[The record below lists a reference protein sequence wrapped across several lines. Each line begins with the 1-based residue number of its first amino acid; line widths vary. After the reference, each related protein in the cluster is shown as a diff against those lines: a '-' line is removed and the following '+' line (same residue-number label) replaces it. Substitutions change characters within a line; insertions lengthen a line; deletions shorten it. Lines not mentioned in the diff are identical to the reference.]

1 MAGLDKDTIPMWYA
15 MSAPYRKELEAQR
28 LLESKG
34 IRNYLPMHYRIFTT
48 KSGKKVRKL
57 VPVVSNLLFAYSTR
71 EILQEVK
78 LGVPFLQ
85 YRTFPENG
93 KNVPIVVPDNQ
104 MQQFIAVC
112 ETHNEQ
118 LMYLNPDEINIAK
131 GTPVRIIGGTF
142 DGVEGIFVKVKGVRS
157 KRVVVL
163 IDGVTAVATAEIQP
177 EYIEVVSRIGNE

>member
-1 MAGLDKDTIPMWYA
+1 M
-15 MSAPYRKELEAQR
+15 
-28 LLESKG
+28 
-34 IRNYLPMHYRIFTT
+34 
-48 KSGKKVRKL
+48 
-57 VPVVSNLLFAYSTR
+57 
-71 EILQEVK
+71 
-78 LGVPFLQ
+78 PFLQ

-142 DGVEGIFVKVKGVRS
+142 DGVEIMPELCDAEDMIGQME
-157 KRVVVL
+157 L
-163 IDGVTAVATAEIQP
+163 QDGVHYLKILGRE
-177 EYIEVVSRIGNE
+177 